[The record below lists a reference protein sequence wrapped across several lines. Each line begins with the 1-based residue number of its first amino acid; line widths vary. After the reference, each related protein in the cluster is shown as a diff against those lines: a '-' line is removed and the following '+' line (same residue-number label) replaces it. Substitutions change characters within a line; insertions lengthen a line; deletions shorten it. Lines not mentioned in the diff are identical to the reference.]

1 MQKISAVL
9 GTMLLTFFLANTAMA
24 QFNQNAY
31 FLLDSNLAT
40 KGFVTTDATA
50 QNIGPT
56 TKVGFKAYSQAWDN
70 AKGWTVHFEWD
81 STKAEYMKTNS
92 GPGAFNDALT
102 VNGAS
107 ITLVPAEDNIIGNSV
122 LSAGEINTPGV
133 YEISYAM
140 SGTGAASKTAVGL
153 VYFAVLRTL
162 ATFKTTDPLTVAASV
177 TVVDETAKTRF
188 LGTRYFKV
196 NQKVDVKN
204 SSWGEV
210 KKQFKDF

>member
-1 MQKISAVL
+1 MRKISALL
-9 GTMLLTFFLANTAMA
+9 GTMLLTLFLANTAMA

-40 KGFVTTDATA
+40 KGFVTTDAAA

-56 TKVGFKAYSQAWDN
+56 TQVGFKIYSQAWDN
-70 AKGWTVHFEWD
+70 AKGYTIRFEWD
-81 STKAEYMKTNS
+81 STKADYRTTTS
-92 GPGAFNDALT
+92 GPGAYNDVLT

-107 ITLVPAEDNIIGNSV
+107 ITPPVEDNIIGNTV
-122 LSAGEINTPGV
+122 LKAGEINTPGV
-133 YEISYAM
+133 YEVSYAQ
-140 SGTGAASKTAVGL
+140 SGTAAASKTAVGL
-153 VYFAVLRTL
+153 VYFAIFRTV
-162 ATFKTTDPLTVAASV
+162 ATFKTTDPLTVAVSV
-177 TVVDETAKTRF
+177 TVADETAKTRF

-204 SSWGEV
+204 ASWGEV

>member
-1 MQKISAVL
+1 MRKISAVL

-31 FLLDSNLAT
+31 FLLDSALAT
-40 KGFVTTDATA
+40 KGFVVDTASA

-56 TKVGFKAYSQAWDN
+56 TKVGFKVYSQAWDN

-81 STKAEYMKTNS
+81 STKADFMKTNS
-92 GPGAFNDALT
+92 GPDAYNDVLV

-107 ITLVPAEDNIIGNSV
+107 ITPPAEVNIIGSSV
-122 LSAGEINTPGV
+122 LNAGEINTPGV

-140 SGTGAASKTAVGL
+140 SGTGAASKTAIGL
-153 VYFAVLRTL
+153 VYFAIFRTV

-204 SSWGEV
+204 ASWGEV